1 MYTLQNLTKLL
12 ANTPQVH
19 IIFADFKVQNQ
30 CDVGELLRQSRPPA
44 EHLICVLH
52 FIKEEIKEKLHQFLQ
67 NYISSLELVTLSKS
81 ADDMRE

>member
-30 CDVGELLRQSRPPA
+30 CDVGELLRQTRPPA
-44 EHLICVLH
+44 ERLICVLH
-52 FIKEEIKEKLHQFLQ
+52 FIKEEMKCLE
-67 NYISSLELVTLSKS
+67 NYISSWHLVTLSS
-81 ADDMRE
+81 NV